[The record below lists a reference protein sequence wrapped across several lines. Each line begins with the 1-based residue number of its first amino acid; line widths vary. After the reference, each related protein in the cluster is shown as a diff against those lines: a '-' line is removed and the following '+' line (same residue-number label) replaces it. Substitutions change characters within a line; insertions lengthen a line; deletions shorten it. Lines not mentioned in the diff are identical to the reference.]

1 VSLKVGINARLLGE
15 PGLRG
20 WNRYTV
26 NLLAELP
33 AQGVELYLYS
43 DRPIHS
49 AHLARLPEGSYQVRV
64 QEGLRL
70 PIWEHRWLPRQC
82 GIDGVDLL
90 HSTFNLGIPWSCP
103 CPRVLTL
110 HDAIDFIYY
119 APKLTWRQRLS
130 RAHMI
135 SSFYHWIARTRAERI
150 ITVSEHARNDIVNFL
165 GVPTRKVTVIPEAAD
180 PQFLK
185 PLTDAD
191 VARVR
196 SRHALPDR
204 YVFYVGGWEGRK
216 NVPFL
221 LRGLAESAVPDLAL
235 VLAGGRA
242 EQRAEFMR
250 YADEQD
256 IGNRLHLLEWVDD
269 QDLPALYA
277 GALCFAY
284 PSMYEG
290 FGLQLCEA
298 MAAGCPTLAA
308 RATSLPEVLGNGGE
322 TFSLD
327 STTELANLI
336 RRVALEPRFRE
347 GLVRKART
355 RASAFSWRKTAEA
368 MADVYREL
376 ITRPS
381 RHVDMVARDFL

>member
-49 AHLARLPEGSYQVRV
+49 AHLARLPEGSYQLRV

-110 HDAIDFIYY
+110 HDAIDFIHY
-119 APKLTWRQRLS
+119 APKLPWRKRLS

-150 ITVSEHARNDIVNFL
+150 ITVSEHARIDIVNFL
-165 GVPTRKVTVIPEAAD
+165 GVPARKVTVIPEAAD
-180 PQFLK
+180 PQFLR
-185 PLTDAD
+185 PLTEAD
-191 VARVR
+191 LARVR
-196 SRHALPDR
+196 SRHALPAR

-242 EQRAEFMR
+242 EQRAELIR
-250 YADEQD
+250 YADEQG

-269 QDLPALYA
+269 EDLPALYA

-298 MAAGCPTLAA
+298 MAVGCPTLAA
-308 RATSLPEVLGNGGE
+308 RATCLPEVLGNGGE
-322 TFSLD
+322 TFALD
-327 STTELANLI
+327 DPGELATLL
-336 RRVALEPRFRE
+336 RRVAEDQTFRAD
-347 GLVRKART
+347 LSSRAYAR
-355 RASAFSWRKTAEA
+355 SADFSWRQAAEQTAI
-368 MADVYREL
+368 VYRSL
-376 ITRPS
+376 AGTTPS
-381 RHVDMVARDFL
+381 